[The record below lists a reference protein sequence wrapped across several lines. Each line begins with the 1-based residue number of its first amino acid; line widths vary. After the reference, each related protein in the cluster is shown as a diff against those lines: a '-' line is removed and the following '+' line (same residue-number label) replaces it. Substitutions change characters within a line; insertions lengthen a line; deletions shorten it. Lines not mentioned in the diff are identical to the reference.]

1 MKQYKL
7 VKQGDN
13 IILYKYNEE
22 TDSYIVVPNITIER
36 LFSILDNMLESKK
49 TIEKIHLVDNV
60 LEIKSIY
67 LNDDGDYSEETIK
80 IQICNKILDNSLLR
94 NELYSRLNRYNA
106 FLKTETNE
114 NIARIRFNPNNVRK
128 RRLEEEKRLMNI
140 S

>member
-13 IILYKYNEE
+13 IILFKYNEE

-49 TIEKIHLVDNV
+49 IIEKIHLVDSV
-60 LEIKSIY
+60 LEIKTIY
-67 LNDDGDYSEETIK
+67 LNDDGDYSEEIIK

-94 NELYSRLNRYNA
+94 NELYSR
-106 FLKTETNE
+106 
-114 NIARIRFNPNNVRK
+114 
-128 RRLEEEKRLMNI
+128 
-140 S
+140 

>member
-13 IILYKYNEE
+13 IILFKYNEE
-22 TDSYIVVPNITIER
+22 TNSYIVVPNITIER

-49 TIEKIHLVDNV
+49 IIEKIHLVDSV
-60 LEIKSIY
+60 LEIKTIY
-67 LNDDGDYSEETIK
+67 LNDDGDYREETIK

-94 NELYSRLNRYNA
+94 DELYSRLNRYNA
-106 FLKTETNE
+106 ILKTETND
-114 NIARIRFNPNNVRK
+114 NIAHIRFNPNNVRK
-128 RRLEEEKRLMNI
+128 RRLEEEKRLMHI

>member
-13 IILYKYNEE
+13 IILFKYNEE
-22 TDSYIVVPNITIER
+22 TDSYIAVPNITIER

-49 TIEKIHLVDNV
+49 IIEKIHLVDSV
-60 LEIKSIY
+60 LEIKTIY
-67 LNDDGDYSEETIK
+67 LNDDGDHSDETIK
-80 IQICNKILDNSLLR
+80 IQICNKILDNPLLR

-114 NIARIRFNPNNVRK
+114 NIANIIFNPNNVRK
-128 RRLEEEKRLMNI
+128 RRLEEKRLMNI

>member
-13 IILYKYNEE
+13 IILFKYNEE

-49 TIEKIHLVDNV
+49 IIEKIHLVDSV
-60 LEIKSIY
+60 LEIKTIY
-67 LNDDGDYSEETIK
+67 LNDDGDYSEEIIK

-106 FLKTETNE
+106 CLKTETNE
-114 NIARIRFNPNNVRK
+114 NIAHIRFNPNNVRK

>member
-13 IILYKYNEE
+13 IILFKYNEE
-22 TDSYIVVPNITIER
+22 TNSYIIVPNITIER

-49 TIEKIHLVDNV
+49 IIEKIHLVDSV
-60 LEIKSIY
+60 LEIKTIY
-67 LNDDGDYSEETIK
+67 LNDDGDYSEEIIK
-80 IQICNKILDNSLLR
+80 IQICNKILDDSLLR

-106 FLKTETNE
+106 LLKTETNE